1 MRKSNITDP
10 ERFENDVELDRS
22 LRPSRLH
29 EFVGQQKIVEN
40 LKVFISAA
48 RQRSESLDHV
58 LFTGPPG
65 LGKTTLAFIVA
76 NEMNVGMKV
85 TSGPALEKPG
95 DLAGILTSLAHGEV
109 LFIDAALSAVE
120 AAVSPPSAST
130 ISAATAPASRRSRFS
145 AGAIFIGPP
154 SCIGLDSFMFFHK
167 YIEFTR
173 DALPL
178 GESLHSSN
186 TELCK
191 ELRCCAVCKGPTVFW
206 VR

>member
-22 LRPSRLH
+22 LRPSRLQ

-76 NEMNVGMKV
+76 NEMKVGMKV

-95 DLAGILTSLAHGEV
+95 DLAGILTSPPAFFDLNSATRIAFTLALIFG
-109 LFIDAALSAVE
+109 
-120 AAVSPPSAST
+120 AS
-130 ISAATAPASRRSRFS
+130 ILRPVDSYSRNS
-145 AGAIFIGPP
+145 
-154 SCIGLDSFMFFHK
+154 
-167 YIEFTR
+167 
-173 DALPL
+173 
-178 GESLHSSN
+178 
-186 TELCK
+186 
-191 ELRCCAVCKGPTVFW
+191 
-206 VR
+206 